1 MIALRH
7 LLPDQPLPE
16 RLRDLTIKAL
26 RLDSRAVTPGDLF
39 LAVPGHNA
47 DGRQFIDAAVRAGA
61 TVVVEEGDAFAVHP
75 HDGAVRIT
83 VPALRR
89 QVGVLAARYFGEPG
103 RRLKVIGVTG
113 TNGKNQHHLVPA

>member
-16 RLRDLTIKAL
+16 RLRDLTINAL

-61 TVVVEEGDAFAVHP
+61 APTGNLVDEHRLGTAELGGPAAAGVHGVAP
-75 HDGAVRIT
+75 GLERVTHRLGHPVLDRQRT
-83 VPALRR
+83 VP
-89 QVGVLAARYFGEPG
+89 QPS
-103 RRLKVIGVTG
+103 
-113 TNGKNQHHLVPA
+113 

>member
-16 RLRDLTIKAL
+16 RLRDLTINAL

-47 DGRQFIDAAVRAGA
+47 DGRQFIDAAIRAGA
-61 TVVVEEGDAFAVHP
+61 TVVVEEGDAFAV
-75 HDGAVRIT
+75 
-83 VPALRR
+83 RR
-89 QVGVLAARYFGEPG
+89 TTARCASPCRHCAARSACW
-103 RRLKVIGVTG
+103 RRATSAS
-113 TNGKNQHHLVPA
+113 PDAA

>member
-39 LAVPGHNA
+39 LAVPSMLTTVSSMRTMDWA
-47 DGRQFIDAAVRAGA
+47 LAGA
-61 TVVVEEGDAFAVHP
+61 
-75 HDGAVRIT
+75 IT
-83 VPALRR
+83 CSPS
-89 QVGVLAARYFGEPG
+89 GG
-103 RRLKVIGVTG
+103 
-113 TNGKNQHHLVPA
+113 